1 VSLINDALKKAARQR
16 AQETDGMRPM
26 PGGGYSRGPSRGG
39 AKKTQTMILVG
50 GGAVVLV
57 VVSVVLTGIMMNKGA
72 PEAKP
77 VALAVTTPVPTPAAA
92 APKILVQPAQVAIT
106 LPQPAPVIQAPVPTA
121 LPTPSPAPIVREEPA
136 APPAAVQAA
145 PTAAPTAPPAIAAAL
160 QPDQI
165 QNLVDNYHI
174 SGVRAAGAGSKALID
189 GHVYKVNDLVD
200 RLLGLRLVKVEED
213 RLTFT
218 DRTGATYVR
227 TF

>member
-16 AQETDGMRPM
+16 AQETDGLPPM
-26 PGGGYSRGPSRGG
+26 PGGGYSRGPARGG

-77 VALAVTTPVPTPAAA
+77 VAFAVTTPVPTPAAA
-92 APKILVQPAQVAIT
+92 APKIVVQPAQVAIT
-106 LPQPAPVIQAPVPTA
+106 LPQAAPIAQAPVPTA
-121 LPTPSPAPIVREEPA
+121 LPTSTPVPIVREEPA
-136 APPAAVQAA
+136 AAPAVVQAA
-145 PTAAPTAPPAIAAAL
+145 PTPAPTAPPAATL

-200 RLLGLRLVKVEED
+200 RLIGLRLVKVEED

-218 DRTGATYVR
+218 DRTGTTYVR